1 MRVTPGAGGVVEDL
15 VGEEVLIGVGEGG
28 VAGVVDIV
36 VVAVVDVIDV
46 IDVIDVVDVVVV
58 EAKGID
64 LDVGGGIGGVISEA
78 IEGRIEII
86 LHRLPLPLA
95 LIVFEIVRLAV
106 VVVEES

>member
-1 MRVTPGAGGVVEDL
+1 MRVTPGAGGVVEGL

-28 VAGVVDIV
+28 VA
-36 VVAVVDVIDV
+36 AVIDV
-46 IDVIDVVDVVVV
+46 AVVDVVVV
-58 EAKGID
+58 VFGVVESKGID

-78 IEGRIEII
+78 IEGCIEIV

-106 VVVEES
+106 VVVEEA

>member
-1 MRVTPGAGGVVEDL
+1 MCVTPGAGGVVEDL
-15 VGEEVLIGVGEGG
+15 VGEEILIGVGEGG
-28 VAGVVDIV
+28 VAG
-36 VVAVVDVIDV
+36 
-46 IDVIDVVDVVVV
+46 VVDVVVV

-64 LDVGGGIGGVISEA
+64 LDVGGGIAGVISEA
-78 IEGRIEII
+78 IEGRVEIV

>member
-1 MRVTPGAGGVVEDL
+1 MRVTPGAGGVVEGL

-28 VAGVVDIV
+28 VAGVDVV
-36 VVAVVDVIDV
+36 VVAVFDVDVFDVFDV
-46 IDVIDVVDVVVV
+46 IDVVVV

-64 LDVGGGIGGVISEA
+64 LDVGGGIAGVISEA

-95 LIVFEIVRLAV
+95 LIVFEKVRLAV
-106 VVVEES
+106 VVVEEA

>member
-36 VVAVVDVIDV
+36 AVAVVDV

-78 IEGRIEII
+78 IEGCIEIV

-106 VVVEES
+106 FVVEEA

>member
-36 VVAVVDVIDV
+36 AVAVVDVIDV
-46 IDVIDVVDVVVV
+46 IVV